1 MKISPLTS
9 NLHGCIMTQRAVN
22 SVGECFVDIEEVAG
36 SNPVLPK
43 VKEGVGYDFS
53 YLYPL
58 CMKENY
64 YHENVSIKNRSAAL
78 SVGR

>member
-43 VKEGVGYDFS
+43 VEEGVGYDFFLPIPS
-53 YLYPL
+53 MYEGEL
-58 CMKENY
+58 
-64 YHENVSIKNRSAAL
+64 L
-78 SVGR
+78 S